1 MFATYTFRYAGRR
14 HVLMTTWEANQR
26 RSSMEGWVKVSPF
39 MTRIIVS
46 EALREDPERFKSYVL
61 DSQLIGAGLD
71 FSHSTAAWEA
81 YLEDHLVNEW
91 TPSHVLFE
99 QPRTQVSVNVPVVA
113 PVVVAA
119 PAPTEWI
126 EIAFVDPTGAP
137 VPNVGWTVELADSRV
152 MHGTTGKNGI
162 FRTSNAP
169 PGSAR
174 LTYRPNGLPSLQQV
188 SPPGVHTVRQGQDIV
203 GIAWAYNHADWNTV
217 WDHAQNK
224 AAKDAHK
231 SPMVLLPGTRLF
243 IPAPE
248 QAPSSYAMGQRHEV
262 VIDPPLAKLEV
273 QLRWAHGDPLANLGY
288 ALQYELGGEPV
299 TIPDLQTDGD
309 GWVRHELPLGVS
321 VVHAVFPEAFLVRTF
336 LLRQLDPVGKEDAP
350 EVGGVQQRLRA
361 LGYACPTHGR
371 ADETT
376 LDAVRGF
383 QQLTMGEDEPSGA
396 LDQATLDKLVEECG
410 A

>member
-1 MFATYTFRYAGRR
+1 
-14 HVLMTTWEANQR
+14 
-26 RSSMEGWVKVSPF
+26 
-39 MTRIIVS
+39 
-46 EALREDPERFKSYVL
+46 
-61 DSQLIGAGLD
+61 
-71 FSHSTAAWEA
+71 
-81 YLEDHLVNEW
+81 VNEW

-174 LTYRPNGLPSLQQV
+174 LTYRPNGLPSLQQI

-243 IPAPE
+243 IPAVE
-248 QAPSSYAMGQRHEV
+248 QAPASYAMGQRHEV
-262 VIDPPLAKLEV
+262 VIDPPLAKLDV
-273 QLRWAHGDPLANLGY
+273 AITWMTGDPLANEPYTLSY
-288 ALQYELGGEPV
+288 TVNAEPV
-299 TIPDLQTDGD
+299 LEEGLSTDGA
-309 GWVRHELPLGVS
+309 GRVVHEGLPLGVAY
-321 VVHAVFPEAFLVRTF
+321 VDVLFTRRGFTRRLR
-336 LLRQLDPVGKEDAP
+336 LRQLDPVGTAAAP
-350 EVGGVQQRLRA
+350 HVGGIASRLKS
-361 LGYACPTHGR
+361 LGYPARGKDGDITAAIKHFQREVEGR
-371 ADETT
+371 
-376 LDAVRGF
+376 
-383 QQLTMGEDEPSGA
+383 DEPTGELDDDTLNRLVSEYGA
-396 LDQATLDKLVEECG
+396 
-410 A
+410 